1 MALITMSEYMN
12 SKGKTIENPPE
23 KTVAGDVEGSCN
35 DNDKNPKLKNVEK
48 KGKSG
53 VLQVKENMT
62 DIVDA
67 TQVFKLARDIA
78 SENPKYMEKLVRE
91 FKNSGVLAS
100 LVAELMMHKETYN
113 FIAELMGNKVYGE
126 QISKNL
132 ARAMLS
138 EDVAPPFHKSNDDES
153 LEDDDL
159 DDGEMGMPH
168 HHEPD
173 GDEMGGMGD
182 DDGDEMDHGDGD
194 GDDDDMGDDLDS
206 DDDGSDDDM
215 SQYADPDLGDD
226 NNMDDLGGEGGM
238 NHPGM
243 ANPKMPMRKPMPQSF
258 ENFNKAIGKLF
269 GERIKK

>member
-1 MALITMSEYMN
+1 MALTSMYEYMN
-12 SKGKTIENPPE
+12 SKGKTIEKPAE

-35 DNDKNPKLKNVEK
+35 DNDKNPKLKNIDK

-91 FKNSGVLAS
+91 FKNSGILAS
-100 LVAELMMHKETYN
+100 LVAELMMHKETYS

-132 ARAMLS
+132 ARAMFN
-138 EDVAPPFHKSNDDES
+138 EDVAPPFHKSNDEES
-153 LEDDDL
+153 LDDDDL
-159 DDGEMGMPH
+159 DGSMDMP

-173 GDEMGGMGD
+173 GDEMGGMDD
-182 DDGDEMDHGDGD
+182 DDGDEMNH
-194 GDDDDMGDDLDS
+194 DDDMDNDDLDS
-206 DDDGSDDDM
+206 NDDDNDASDDDM
-215 SQYADPDLGDD
+215 SQYADPDLDGDMND
-226 NNMDDLGGEGGM
+226 DDLGGEGGM

-269 GERIKK
+269 GENIKK